1 MSEFPPVPG
10 QLDLLQVL
18 GTPTGNADPPI
29 DQRQAKGQPESTDA
43 PDHQLNQPAA
53 APLPDS
59 RREQGDAPEQ
69 LLIVDTET
77 TGLHADTDQCLEV
90 GAILFSVSSRQVLA
104 QVSFLLPV
112 DSNPAEAI
120 NRIPASVT
128 RMPQPWQQGLA
139 YFQELMSSADLL
151 VAHNAAFDRQWFGQ
165 GVLPRHHAPGCARLR
180 MFAGLRSDSSGR
192 GHRSLI
198 WPWLTASRFGRPI
211 VP

>member
-1 MSEFPPVPG
+1 M
-10 QLDLLQVL
+10 
-18 GTPTGNADPPI
+18 
-29 DQRQAKGQPESTDA
+29 
-43 PDHQLNQPAA
+43 

-59 RREQGDAPEQ
+59 QRDQGEAPEQ

-165 GVLPRHHAPGCARLR
+165 GAAPGITPLVVHA
-180 MFAGLRSDSSGR
+180 
-192 GHRSLI
+192 
-198 WPWLTASRFGRPI
+198 
-211 VP
+211 